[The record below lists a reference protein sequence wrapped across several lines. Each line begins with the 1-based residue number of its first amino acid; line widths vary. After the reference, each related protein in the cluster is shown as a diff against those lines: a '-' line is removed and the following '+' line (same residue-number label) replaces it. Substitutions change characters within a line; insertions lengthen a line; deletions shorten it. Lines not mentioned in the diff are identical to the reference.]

1 MNRHT
6 DTTEFGVPRDA
17 VTARRGRDP
26 DWVADLKRCG
36 VRRPL
41 LKEQSLWAIGVY
53 RFGRRLE
60 HRPPGWVKRILTPVY
75 WLSFRFVETLLGI
88 SLPRTARIGAGLRI
102 WHFGGI
108 FLHGDVVIGE
118 NCTLRQGVTIGNRTE
133 GGPVPVLGNEV
144 DVGAYAQ
151 ILGGVRIGDGA
162 RIGALSVVLE
172 DVPAGCTAVGIPA
185 RIVARTPG
193 TAALPVKEA
202 AG

>member
-6 DTTEFGVPRDA
+6 HTTEFEVPRDA
-17 VTARRGRDP
+17 VASHRGRDP
-26 DWVADLKRCG
+26 DWAADLQRCG
-36 VRRPL
+36 VPRPL

-60 HRPPGWVKRILTPVY
+60 RRQAGWVKRALTPVY

-88 SLPRTARIGAGLRI
+88 SLPRTARIGRGLRI

-108 FLHGDVVIGE
+108 FLHGGVVIGE

-133 GGPVPVLGNEV
+133 DGPVPVLGNDV

-151 ILGGVRIGDGA
+151 ILGGVHIGDGA

-185 RIVARTPG
+185 RIVARAPA